1 MSVRELKDLTAAHGL
16 HMKVKD
22 FWNER
27 SKFPHWDK
35 TSFAVSRAQGQTPAS
50 KHLVQVPEYLISFLL
65 GLSQARHYSAT
76 HSNIATKAR
85 SPQRERASLWERKEA
100 AEPLQ
105 PLDVSHAASE
115 EHSSADLQLEA
126 QAMGWAA
133 KSLLSTSALNSQH
146 TSSSF
151 PYRLTESGFPVGK

>member
-1 MSVRELKDLTAAHGL
+1 
-16 HMKVKD
+16 MKL
-22 FWNER
+22 
-27 SKFPHWDK
+27 PYWDK
-35 TSFAVSRAQGQTPAS
+35 TNFAVSRAQGQTPAPE
-50 KHLVQVPEYLISFLL
+50 HLLQTPEYLISFLL
-65 GLSQARHYSAT
+65 GLGQARHHSAT
-76 HSNIATKAR
+76 HSKIATKAW
-85 SPQRERASLWERKEA
+85 SPQREHASLQERKET

-105 PLDVSHAASE
+105 PLDISHAASE

-133 KSLLSTSALNSQH
+133 KSLLSSSALNSQH